1 MTEPTPIQPLSGAE
15 LDRAITD
22 AAREYIA
29 AQRSRPRDTARID
42 DAKAELDALVALR
55 DQLVAGG

>member
-1 MTEPTPIQPLSGAE
+1 MTTPTPPLSGAE

-29 AQRSRPRDTARID
+29 AQRARPRDQERID
-42 DAKAELDALVALR
+42 DAKAELDALIALR
-55 DQLVAGG
+55 DAGL